1 MFAGVN
7 LSIFVRFPGVAGK
20 DIKFFVQILVRPMRI
35 ALAQLNYHVG
45 NFPENTARIISSI
58 EKAKEGKADL
68 VVFSELSVCGYY
80 PNDLLERLEFIRE
93 ALDSVEKIAVHCV
106 GIAALV
112 GGPSLNPSPNGKM
125 LFNSAFFLQDGKIKS
140 IHNKTLLPT
149 YDVFDEYRHFES
161 NREFT
166 LAVVNG
172 ERIAITICEDLWFN
186 QKVMS
191 SFGRENLYSTSPM
204 EENCRQHPDLVVNLS
219 ASPFSYHQE
228 KLRKD
233 ILIENAVNY
242 QVPVIYVNQ
251 VGAQTELIFDGGSLM
266 VDRHGEVVREL
277 AYFREDF
284 AIVDTSDPGRGEVQP
299 ATEASEKIEKAL
311 VLGIS
316 DYFRKSGFR
325 KATLGLS
332 GGIDSALT
340 LVLAVKALGAENVS
354 VLLMPSQ
361 YSSDHSVTDAIALA
375 ERLKVAY
382 EIVPIHGMA
391 EAFDQAL
398 EGVFKGLPH
407 DLTEENIQARIR
419 GSLLMAF
426 SNKFGHILLNTSN
439 KSEAAVGY
447 GTLYGDM
454 NGGLS
459 VLGDLYKTEVYQLS
473 RYINR
478 DTEIIPENTLI
489 KPPSAELRP
498 GQKDSDSLPEYD
510 LLDAILFR
518 YIDQVESVQEI
529 IAAGF
534 DETVVKKVVTLVNRN
549 EYKRFQAPPTLRISS
564 KAFGFGRKM
573 PIVARYPL

>member
-1 MFAGVN
+1 M
-7 LSIFVRFPGVAGK
+7 K
-20 DIKFFVQILVRPMRI
+20 I

-45 NFPENTARIISSI
+45 NFPENSARIIAAI
-58 EKAKEGKADL
+58 GKAKEQGADL

-80 PNDLLERLEFIRE
+80 PNDLLERLEFIQE
-93 ALDSVEKIAVHCV
+93 SLAAIEQIASCCN

-112 GGPSLNPSPNGKM
+112 GGPSFNPSPKGKM
-125 LFNSAFFLQDGKIKS
+125 LFNSAFFLKDGAIKS
-140 IHNKTLLPT
+140 IHSKTLLPT

-161 NREFT
+161 NKEFNLIELNGRK
-166 LAVVNG
+166 LAV
-172 ERIAITICEDLWFN
+172 TICEDLWFN
-186 QKVMS
+186 QKVMNA
-191 SFGRENLYSTSPM
+191 FGRENLYSTSPM
-204 EENCRQHPDLVVNLS
+204 EENCRQNPDLVVNLS

-228 KLRKD
+228 RLRKD
-233 ILIENAVNY
+233 ILIENAVKYN
-242 QVPVIYVNQ
+242 VPIIYVNQ
-251 VGAQTELIFDGGSLM
+251 VGAQTELIFDGGSFM
-266 VDRHGEVVREL
+266 VDQKGKVVKEL
-277 AYFREDF
+277 AYFSEDF
-284 AIVDTSDPGRGEVQP
+284 AIVDTMDRESNQLQP
-299 ATEASEKIEKAL
+299 QTETSEKIYQAL

-340 LVLAVKALGAENVS
+340 LVLAVRALEAENVK

-361 YSSDHSVTDAIALA
+361 YSSGHSVNDAVALA
-375 ERLKVAY
+375 ERLGVSY
-382 EIVPIHGMA
+382 ETLPIHDIA
-391 EAFDQAL
+391 VAFDQTLAPT
-398 EGVFKGLPH
+398 FKGLPH
-407 DLTEENIQARIR
+407 DLTEENIQARVR
-419 GSLLMAF
+419 GTLLMAF
-426 SNKFGHILLNTSN
+426 SNKFGNILLNTSN

-473 RYINR
+473 NYINR
-478 DTEIIPENTLI
+478 EEEIIPVNTIL

-498 GQKDSDSLPEYD
+498 DQRDSDSLPDYD
-510 LLDAILFR
+510 LLDAILYQ
-518 YIDQVESVQEI
+518 YIDQARSVDDI
-529 IAAGF
+529 ISSGF
-534 DETVVKKVVTLVNRN
+534 DEAVVRKVVLLVNRN